1 MTTVHAEH
9 TVTVR
14 RPAAEVFA
22 FLADGLNNPRW
33 RPEVTAVRLAS
44 GAGTGAQAGAR
55 YNQTMTGPGGL
66 SIPGDYLLT
75 VCEPPHRLEFEVV
88 AGPGRPT
95 GSFTLRESAPGETEV
110 EFVLDLA
117 LSGALVPLAGMIR
130 GLARAEVANLDRLRD
145 ALDH

>member
-14 RPAAEVFA
+14 RSAAEVFG

-44 GAGTGAQAGAR
+44 GAETGARAGAR
-55 YNQTMTGPGGL
+55 YNQTLTGPGGL

-95 GSFTLRESAPGETEV
+95 GSFTLRESAPGETQV
-110 EFVLDLA
+110 VFVLDLV
-117 LSGALVPLAGMIR
+117 LSGALVALAGMIR
-130 GLARAEVANLDRLRD
+130 GLARAEVGNLDRLKD
-145 ALDH
+145 ALEH